1 MASRVISTRHTKEA
15 RHHYKRTTEKSNRNS
30 KESYEHLS
38 EFWGSPKLLYMNART
53 PTHNTIS
60 RESLQESATI
70 AENHRWSCPN
80 TKRGTQKT
88 FSWKCHNFNP
98 AYPCL
103 PLQRNIIGP
112 LVNKKTFLSPPNPT
126 PLPLPSSS
134 YLRLPPPGLSRV
146 LLPLALRR
154 EGERGR
160 EEEGWKNDHHDLLS
174 FSEGGIWFSPV
185 LFLFL
190 LFFFNFFLSFYI
202 YLTSRL

>member
-1 MASRVISTRHTKEA
+1 
-15 RHHYKRTTEKSNRNS
+15 
-30 KESYEHLS
+30 
-38 EFWGSPKLLYMNART
+38 MNART

-160 EEEGWKNDHHDLLS
+160 EEEGRKNDHHDLLS

-190 LFFFNFFLSFYI
+190 LFFFQLLFILLDIPDFSTIKKNMYNIISDQI
-202 YLTSRL
+202 EWEGMKESETVGGEATPR

>member
-1 MASRVISTRHTKEA
+1 
-15 RHHYKRTTEKSNRNS
+15 
-30 KESYEHLS
+30 
-38 EFWGSPKLLYMNART
+38 MNART

-190 LFFFNFFLSFYI
+190 LFFFQLLFILLDIPDFSTIKKNMYNIISDQI
-202 YLTSRL
+202 EWEGMKESETVGGEATPR